1 MSKCINV
8 KYEGKPLYNIVIEQS
23 FDKLAEE
30 FDKLGV
36 TGRKLCIVSD
46 SNVAP
51 LYAKH
56 IEEQLLKTGNKV
68 FTFVFEAGEAN
79 KNLDTVEDVYEFL
92 IKNHFDRKD
101 MLVALGG
108 GVVGDLTGFT
118 AATYLRGISF
128 IQVPT
133 SLLAQVDS
141 SIGGKT
147 GVDFRAYKNMVGAFY
162 QPKLVYMNISVLKS
176 LSDRLFNSGFGEIIK
191 HGLIKDA
198 AYYEWLRDNIS
209 NIKSRNSDA
218 LEQMIYVSCNIKR
231 EVVEKDPKEKGD
243 RALLNY
249 GHTLG
254 HAIEKLMDFKLYH
267 GECVTLGLGR
277 VKLEN
282 TTNDDNGYTNNGDSG
297 AHGSANLDLLALT
310 WKQMDTSVTLG
321 RQNLNIGQGLIWW
334 DNPVDGIMVTQ
345 DLGNNSLISA
355 GWGNLTAENWKDYS
369 MNAFI
374 ANAQIGVDDNTKF
387 TLGYLKTNSNE
398 NTLYNNHKNQWNWIE
413 SSENPYMLEQI
424 AYGINTQLSDKWN
437 LTAEAVTNRA
447 SGLPDG
453 AQKNGWWTRL
463 TYGNLKWDTK
473 DTWKVYADYMSLGNY
488 SVDSTGWAHI
498 LNTPGGDGLGGNGEK
513 GYGLGISYMLADN
526 TNLEFNWYKLRP
538 YDSNYSGFSD
548 YYDMYNLALNYSF

>member
-267 GECVTLGLGR
+267 GECVTLGMIAALRISVNRGDIDE
-277 VKLEN
+277 KAY
-282 TTNDDNGYTNNGDSG
+282 NDAID
-297 AHGSANLDLLALT
+297 
-310 WKQMDTSVTLG
+310 M
-321 RQNLNIGQGLIWW
+321 
-334 DNPVDGIMVTQ
+334 
-345 DLGNNSLISA
+345 
-355 GWGNLTAENWKDYS
+355 
-369 MNAFI
+369 F
-374 ANAQIGVDDNTKF
+374 
-387 TLGYLKTNSNE
+387 
-398 NTLYNNHKNQWNWIE
+398 
-413 SSENPYMLEQI
+413 
-424 AYGINTQLSDKWN
+424 
-437 LTAEAVTNRA
+437 
-447 SGLPDG
+447 
-453 AQKNGWWTRL
+453 
-463 TYGNLKWDTK
+463 
-473 DTWKVYADYMSLGNY
+473 KV
-488 SVDSTGWAHI
+488 I
-498 LNTPGGDGLGGNGEK
+498 
-513 GYGLGISYMLADN
+513 
-526 TNLEFNWYKLRP
+526 
-538 YDSNYSGFSD
+538 
-548 YYDMYNLALNYSF
+548 